1 MPRHVFRFCPRCT
14 TKLVRR
20 DDHGSPRPTCP
31 NCGYIHY
38 RNPAPAAGVIL
49 MRGRDVLM
57 VKRRYHPRAGAW
69 CLPAGF
75 LEYGETPEHCAVRE
89 LREETGLDGACGD
102 FIGWVERIEGDD
114 HFVILDFEVVVF
126 EPTAG
131 QAGDDAA
138 EVAWVPLNDVAEQ
151 PLLVDGLAEFLH
163 EHNVIRTIT

>member
-1 MPRHVFRFCPRCT
+1 VSARPEVCVGAVVIH
-14 TKLVRR
+14 
-20 DDHGSPRPTCP
+20 DDALLLIR
-31 NCGYIHY
+31 
-38 RNPAPAAGVIL
+38 
-49 MRGRDVLM
+49 RGRPPGAGRWSLPGGRVEHGEVLAEA
-57 VKRRYHPRAGAW
+57 V
-69 CLPAGF
+69 
-75 LEYGETPEHCAVRE
+75 VRE